1 MLRKLTLALLALML
15 LASARADD
23 EKPAFDPE
31 RMTSDELL
39 IIASRYGNTQEKRD
53 QKKAAREILFA
64 RRSDG
69 FRAVMAQAH
78 LENVGVQVLAQEFV
92 DLLPASNSVPVLLD
106 TLKTT
111 PTNTHKI
118 ATYFLGFNKTP
129 EHADVIT
136 PFLADERLRG
146 VTIRTLGK
154 WGITSAVPAITGFLT
169 STNER
174 IRVASVNALRDI
186 GDPAALPALIEALGD
201 PVFTVRN
208 TAQRAVVSFGKAAE
222 KPLVAALPDAVSPA
236 QRLIIQSLGQIKSTQ
251 TAKSLKPFLKHPDP
265 LVRQDAENAIADS
278 KNAKRS
284 WF

>member
-1 MLRKLTLALLALML
+1 MLRKLTLSVLALML
-15 LASARADD
+15 LVTARADD

-39 IIASRYGNTQEKRD
+39 VIASRYGSTQEKRD

-111 PTNTHKI
+111 PTNTHKL

-129 EHADVIT
+129 EHADIIM

-154 WGITSAVPAITGFLT
+154 WGITSAVPVITGFLS

-186 GDPAALPALIEALGD
+186 GDTAALPALVKSMGD

-208 TAQRAVVSFGKAAE
+208 AAQRAVLAFGKDAGE
-222 KPLVAALPDAVSPA
+222 PLLDALPQA
-236 QRLIIQSLGQIKSTQ
+236 QPPQLRLIIQSLGELKVKQ
-251 TAKSLKPFLKHPDP
+251 TAKKLKPFLTHPDP
-265 LVRQDAENAIADS
+265 LVRQDVENAIADS
-278 KNAKRS
+278 KNAKRP